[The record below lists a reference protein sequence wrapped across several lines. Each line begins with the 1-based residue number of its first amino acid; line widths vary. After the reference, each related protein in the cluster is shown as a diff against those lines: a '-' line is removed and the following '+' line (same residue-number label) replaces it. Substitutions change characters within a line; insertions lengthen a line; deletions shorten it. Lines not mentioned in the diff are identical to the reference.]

1 LFSEPERRGGWSA
14 STGAGLAGFEVTPTG
29 RIGASPEASVLSS
42 TLDECQ
48 AKDELPGGDWLWT
61 PLPQAVFTAR

>member
-29 RIGASPEASVLSS
+29 RIGASPEAAAIFIGL
-42 TLDECQ
+42 Q
-48 AKDELPGGDWLWT
+48 LPMLF
-61 PLPQAVFTAR
+61 LAHVFNH